1 MMIIHLISSPRNVST
16 ALMYSFAQRR
26 DTIVMDEPFYAYYL
40 KNCQIEHPGMDHIIE
55 KCESDPDKIIQNILK
70 YKNSKKIL
78 FIKNM
83 AHHIADLDIDFMVD
97 MKNIFFIRNPLQLIT
112 SFAKVIAN
120 PGLADIGIKTI
131 YQIYSQSK
139 DGSSVVL
146 DSGELL
152 KDPHGVLGKLCNDC
166 KIPFD
171 ESMISW
177 PAGPKPYDG
186 IWAEYW
192 YENVHKSTS
201 FAKQRAT
208 DRTLS
213 DKYLSLYESALPFYN
228 ELFKH
233 SIKA

>member
-1 MMIIHLISSPRNVST
+1 MDRIIENCETDPEKIIH
-16 ALMYSFAQRR
+16 
-26 DTIVMDEPFYAYYL
+26 D
-40 KNCQIEHPGMDHIIE
+40 
-55 KCESDPDKIIQNILK
+55 ILK
-70 YKNSKKIL
+70 YKNSKKNL

-83 AHHIADLDIDFMVD
+83 AHHIANLDIDFIAE

-112 SFAKVIAN
+112 SFAKIIAN
-120 PGLADIGIKTI
+120 PGSDDIGIETI
-131 YQIYSQSK
+131 YQIYSQYK
-139 DGSSVVL
+139 DDQSVVL

-152 KDPHGVLGKLCNDC
+152 KDPPIILRKLCGDL

-177 PAGPKPYDG
+177 QIGPKPYDG

-192 YENVHKSTS
+192 YENVHKSTG
-201 FAKQRAT
+201 FTKQRAT
-208 DRTLS
+208 ERILADR
-213 DKYLSLYESALPFYN
+213 YLPLYESVLPFYD